1 MTKVSSLSP
10 EEQIDALRVEMDKIL
25 ADKAETVLA
34 FQGEMKEVRD
44 TVEMLRAELEQAESR
59 RKNDLSQAASD
70 ANHEMEQL
78 KATIVALRDELE
90 NSAARYKQEIADAR
104 SEARDEQRL
113 LQETIATMRQ
123 QLEQR
128 GQ

>member
-1 MTKVSSLSP
+1 
-10 EEQIDALRVEMDKIL
+10 
-25 ADKAETVLA
+25 
-34 FQGEMKEVRD
+34 
-44 TVEMLRAELEQAESR
+44 MLFRS
-59 RKNDLSQAASD
+59 
-70 ANHEMEQL
+70 HEMEQL